1 MINPTAPNTNSARN
15 SAATAKDHTKGSEQL
30 MPPNRANER
39 NIIPRRLI

>member
-1 MINPTAPNTNSARN
+1 MMTPTAPNTNSARN

-30 MPPNRANER
+30 SAIQSANER